1 MTTQPQASVRDMKR
15 CNWAFLVKGPYSSLE
30 CLPSVSPWWSIAFST
45 DRSEWEAFI
54 PDHQHEADSN
64 RQFDLAMQAITRM
77 NGLAVSSG
85 QPGLIEMTH
94 HVDYDH
100 ENNRDVAIP
109 LRLVF
114 KVNILGGFGPTEP
127 AAVDFSR
134 ILPENLPRLAIL
146 LDYWG
151 QPNAESYEGLYK
163 IMEFIQSV
171 DAKILKSV
179 SENTLGLLKRTCNN
193 ICSGLSARHADVRVP
208 PVPKPMPLS
217 KIREIVRD
225 FTELYI
231 RSITLPEHPSNEPA
245 PKQSDALVK

>member
-1 MTTQPQASVRDMKR
+1 MTTQPQASVCDMKK
-15 CNWAFLVKGPYSSLE
+15 CNWAFLVKGPRSSLE
-30 CLPSVSPWWSIAFST
+30 CLPPVSPWWSIAFAT

-54 PDHQHEADSN
+54 PNHQHEVDSN
-64 RQFDLAMQAITRM
+64 RQFDLAMHAITRM
-77 NGLAVSSG
+77 NGIAVSSG

-109 LRLVF
+109 LRLVI
-114 KVNILGGFGPTEP
+114 KVKILGGLGPTEP
-127 AAVDFSR
+127 AEVDFSR
-134 ILPENLPRLAIL
+134 ILPENLPRLATL

-163 IMEFIQSV
+163 IVEFIQSV

-179 SENTLGLLKRTCNN
+179 SGNALRLLKQTCNN
-193 ICSGLSARHADVRVP
+193 FYTGLSARHSDVREP

-217 KIREIVRD
+217 EIRRIVRG

-231 RSITLPEHPSNEPA
+231 RSITLPEHPSNDPA
-245 PKQSDALVK
+245 PQRSDAFVE

>member
-1 MTTQPQASVRDMKR
+1 MTTQPQTSVGDMKK
-15 CNWAFLVKGPYSSLE
+15 CNWAFLVKGPRSSLE
-30 CLPSVSPWWSIAFST
+30 CLPSVSPWWSIEFVA

-54 PDHQHEADSN
+54 PDDQHEADSN

-77 NGLAVSSG
+77 NGIAVSSG

-100 ENNRDVAIP
+100 ENNRHVAIP

-114 KVNILGGFGPTEP
+114 KVTNLGGFSPTEP
-127 AAVDFSR
+127 AGIDFSK
-134 ILPENLPRLAIL
+134 ILPENLQRLATL
-146 LDYWG
+146 MDYWG

-171 DAKILKSV
+171 DANILQTV
-179 SENTLGLLKRTCNN
+179 SGNVLRQLKQTCNN
-193 ICSGLSARHADVRVP
+193 FHTGLSARHSDVREP
-208 PVPKPMPLS
+208 PVSKPMPLS
-217 KIREIVRD
+217 EIRRIVRS

-231 RSITLPEHPSNEPA
+231 GSISPPSAPEQRHTKA
-245 PKQSDALVK
+245 QD